1 MTLEEF
7 RAKYRLQQRLTQR
20 GVASYHAVDS
30 SGRVVMVHSLDSASR
45 EEVDRVRGMIHQ
57 LNAADRK
64 RILEIL
70 DVDGVPV
77 IVTDYLQ
84 VFQTLAQWLEVRT
97 RSAPAAPTVPTAS
110 SQGPPRGEFTQLFGP
125 AEIPKTPIVESPKSA
140 TPTPA
145 GGEFTQLF
153 GAIGPA
159 AADSHKTPQGPS
171 TPLPPAPPAPPAPT
185 APTAPT
191 ASPTAGEFTRLF
203 GAIKDEPASA
213 APTEPAPPATP
224 TPPAA
229 ERPKI
234 VVRWRESTP
243 AEPPPPAAAKP
254 QIRWKASGPDE
265 VAQPQPPTPSA
276 PSPKGPGDFT
286 RLFGPH
292 EDMPATSSPTQNDEP
307 LAPKRSEPPA
317 QARPAVPKGGFTQL
331 LRAAVDSPADPTTPP
346 EVSDAPPSPAPPPKG
361 APGAFTSLMEGLPSP
376 PSGGGPESTARA
388 GGGGLGQSE
397 FTRMMSAV
405 PAPAPAPGGRGQA
418 APTPAPAGEEGE
430 EEGKPSLTKL
440 FIALGV
446 VLLLAVVLIVFFAIK
461 K

>member
-45 EEVDRVRGMIHQ
+45 EEVDHVRGMIHQ

-77 IVTDYLQ
+77 IVTEYLQ
-84 VFQTLAQWLEVRT
+84 AFQALAPWLEVRT
-97 RSAPAAPTVPTAS
+97 RGALAAPTVPTAPS
-110 SQGPPRGEFTQLFGP
+110 KGPPRGEFTQLFGP
-125 AEIPKTPIVESPKSA
+125 AEIPKTPIVESPKSP

-159 AADSHKTPQGPS
+159 AADSHKTPEGPS
-171 TPLPPAPPAPPAPT
+171 TPLSPAPLAAPAPPAAPPP
-185 APTAPT
+185 
-191 ASPTAGEFTRLF
+191 PTAGEFTRLF
-203 GAIKDEPASA
+203 GAIKDEPAGA
-213 APTEPAPPATP
+213 APTEPTPGATP

-229 ERPKI
+229 EQPKI
-234 VVRWRESTP
+234 VVRWRDSAP
-243 AEPPPPAAAKP
+243 PEPPPPAAAKP
-254 QIRWKASGPDE
+254 QIRWKASGTDE
-265 VAQPQPPTPSA
+265 VAQPEPPAPRA

-292 EDMPATSSPTQNDEP
+292 ENVPATPSPTRNDEP
-307 LAPKRSEPPA
+307 LAPKRSEPPVP
-317 QARPAVPKGGFTQL
+317 ARPAAPKDGFTQL
-331 LRAAVDSPADPTTPP
+331 LRAAVDSPGDPTTPP
-346 EVSDAPPSPAPPPKG
+346 EVSGAPLAPAPPPKG
-361 APGAFTSLMEGLPSP
+361 TPGAFTSLMEGLPLP
-376 PSGGGPESTARA
+376 PSGGGPEPAARGA
-388 GGGGLGQSE
+388 GLGQSE

-405 PAPAPAPGGRGQA
+405 PASAPAPAGRGQA
-418 APTPAPAGEEGE
+418 APTPAPAAEGEE
-430 EEGKPSLTKL
+430 EEGKPPLAKL